1 MLHKNII
8 KLSALLWCVLTV
20 ASCTNEDFDKGNNGP
35 DVPEGLPVTLK
46 LNIGTPEVPVVET
59 KSLDNGATFGAIND
73 LAVLVYDEKGENPIV
88 TFHEVEGENQTSVNN
103 MTFDA
108 KTGKHK
114 IYVLANVGSE
124 DAAKEYTTEQALLSK
139 QIESQEPMGTE
150 MMLGFVAKDME
161 TSINL
166 YNSGNNEV
174 IDITGDA
181 SFAAKVVPPYSK
193 ITFKITKDLPRD
205 KHVYLAITEVN
216 VRHLPVKY
224 SLLPYEKWTM
234 DNGVSGESIISLY
247 ENKSAKPEDEVDGL
261 ATGRDFYMYENLQG
275 ENNINNDDP
284 SLKTPVGLEVPTI
297 GDGKIDYTEWFKK
310 WSSVPCTY
318 IEVKG
323 NYTIFTSEP
332 GVNHV
337 GDGEINYR
345 FFLGENSTSDFNI
358 KRNTHYNVTLAFT
371 GLAGKNE
378 LQYEWRVQADL
389 ENSTFY
395 PKGTLV
401 IDGAPST
408 IGIVPFYVVN
418 NSGSAVNM
426 TTDGYTGSDM
436 KVFYETT
443 ESGYWT
449 NASTATVEVK
459 NNNYSKLGV
468 ASNYIGIIG
477 SQGHTSIYG
486 ENNEYKNQNTN
497 TEVKEESDNYTLRDQ
512 VANGTI
518 YRKRDFKLNTGETI
532 EVHEYPLLYLGDLS
546 SGIGAAGYSAY
557 YARRVDGG
565 SYSVGESWLNQW
577 ETKSGKVQSVQDAK
591 LLCNDQYGTMNI
603 DYIQSVSGTAYI
615 ISLLP
620 TQEDIKKIIYH
631 EKKFQLK
638 DEAYWTRD
646 AGLVSGKTGER
657 TTSRDGGYVR
667 CVYKSKGLL
676 K

>member
-8 KLSALLWCVLTV
+8 KLAALLWCVLTV
-20 ASCTNEDFDKGNNGP
+20 ASCTNEDFDKGNNGL

-59 KSLDNGATFGAIND
+59 KSLDNGDTFGAIND

-88 TFHEVEGENQTSVNN
+88 TFHDVEGENLTSVNN

-139 QIESQEPMGTE
+139 QIESQGPMGTE

-193 ITFKITKDLPRD
+193 ITFKITKDLPSD

-247 ENKSAKPEDEVDGL
+247 ENKSAKPEDEVGAL
-261 ATGRDFYMYENLQG
+261 VAGKDFYMYENLQG
-275 ENNINNDDP
+275 ENNISNDDP

-371 GLAGKNE
+371 GLAGKDE

-401 IDGAPST
+401 IDGAVSPVGS
-408 IGIVPFYVVN
+408 VPFYVLNGTSSLLSITVPDLSN
-418 NSGSAVNM
+418 MDMEMYYLSKGDGSYP
-426 TTDGYTGSDM
+426 DYWTGSSTPPS
-436 KVFYETT
+436 KVLQ
-443 ESGYWT
+443 
-449 NASTATVEVK
+449 
-459 NNNYSKLGV
+459 LG
-468 ASNYIGIIG
+468 
-477 SQGHTSIYG
+477 TD
-486 ENNEYKNQNTN
+486 E
-497 TEVKEESDNYTLRDQ
+497 YTL
-512 VANGTI
+512 N
-518 YRKRDFKLNTGETI
+518 
-532 EVHEYPLLYLGDLS
+532 
-546 SGIGAAGYSAY
+546 SAT
-557 YARRVDGG
+557 
-565 SYSVGESWLNQW
+565 L
-577 ETKSGKVQSVQDAK
+577 
-591 LLCNDQYGTMNI
+591 
-603 DYIQSVSGTAYI
+603 
-615 ISLLP
+615 
-620 TQEDIKKIIYH
+620 
-631 EKKFQLK
+631 
-638 DEAYWTRD
+638 
-646 AGLVSGKTGER
+646 
-657 TTSRDGGYVR
+657 
-667 CVYKSKGLL
+667 
-676 K
+676 

>member
-8 KLSALLWCVLTV
+8 KLAALLWCVLTV
-20 ASCTNEDFDKGNNGP
+20 ASCTNEDFDKGNNGL

-59 KSLDNGATFGAIND
+59 KSLDNGDTFGAIND

-88 TFHEVEGENQTSVNN
+88 TFHDVEGENQTSVNN

-193 ITFKITKDLPRD
+193 ITFKITKDLPSD

-247 ENKSAKPEDEVDGL
+247 ENKSAKPEDEVGAL
-261 ATGRDFYMYENLQG
+261 VAGKDFYMYENLQG
-275 ENNINNDDP
+275 ENNISNDDP

-371 GLAGKNE
+371 GLAGKDE

-389 ENSTFY
+389 NNSTFY
-395 PKGTLV
+395 PKGALM
-401 IDGAPST
+401 IDGSKEDFPFW
-408 IGIVPFYVVN
+408 IVN
-418 NSGSAVNM
+418 TNIDKLSI
-426 TTDGYTGSDM
+426 TTSGYTGSDM
-436 KVFYETT
+436 QLVYWYDYLGQEYRVATT
-443 ESGYWT
+443 IFTKDVPLPEKGEYQKYAVVS
-449 NASTATVEVK
+449 
-459 NNNYSKLGV
+459 NNLGV
-468 ASNYIGIIG
+468 IGTG
-477 SQGHTSIYG
+477 
-486 ENNEYKNQNTN
+486 TN
-497 TEVKEESDNYTLRDQ
+497 TGGQNVYIHEDTGAECKLEEDNVNLRNDIVAGKIYKSRVFQMNSADVDQLVVK
-512 VANGTI
+512 
-518 YRKRDFKLNTGETI
+518 
-532 EVHEYPLLYLGDLS
+532 EYPLLCLNNSTDINFWTSKAIYAQRIDRPAGMIDGNAARKYHNQIGQGAFYSYLPTPEDLALLAQIET
-546 SGIGAAGYSAY
+546 GIFQPEYGTPYWTTEGAY
-557 YARRVDGG
+557 YWNGT
-565 SYSVGESWLNQW
+565 SVEKA
-577 ETKSGKVQSVQDAK
+577 T
-591 LLCNDQYGTMNI
+591 
-603 DYIQSVSGTAYI
+603 SVSHA
-615 ISLLP
+615 
-620 TQEDIKKIIYH
+620 
-631 EKKFQLK
+631 
-638 DEAYWTRD
+638 
-646 AGLVSGKTGER
+646 
-657 TTSRDGGYVR
+657 YVR
-667 CVYKSKGLL
+667 CVYKSYNYANEIKY
-676 K
+676 

>member
-8 KLSALLWCVLTV
+8 KLAALLWCVLTV
-20 ASCTNEDFDKGNNGP
+20 ASCTNEDFDKGNNSP

-46 LNIGTPEVPVVET
+46 LNVGTPEVPVVET

-73 LAVLVYDEKGENPIV
+73 LAVLVYDEK
-88 TFHEVEGENQTSVNN
+88 
-103 MTFDA
+103 
-108 KTGKHK
+108 
-114 IYVLANVGSE
+114 VLANVGSE

-193 ITFKITKDLPRD
+193 IT
-205 KHVYLAITEVN
+205 
-216 VRHLPVKY
+216 
-224 SLLPYEKWTM
+224 
-234 DNGVSGESIISLY
+234 GESIISLY

-646 AGLVSGKTGER
+646 AGLVSGKTGEQ

>member
-1 MLHKNII
+1 
-8 KLSALLWCVLTV
+8 
-20 ASCTNEDFDKGNNGP
+20 
-35 DVPEGLPVTLK
+35 
-46 LNIGTPEVPVVET
+46 
-59 KSLDNGATFGAIND
+59 
-73 LAVLVYDEKGENPIV
+73 
-88 TFHEVEGENQTSVNN
+88 
-103 MTFDA
+103 
-108 KTGKHK
+108 
-114 IYVLANVGSE
+114 
-124 DAAKEYTTEQALLSK
+124 
-139 QIESQEPMGTE
+139 
-150 MMLGFVAKDME
+150 
-161 TSINL
+161 
-166 YNSGNNEV
+166 
-174 IDITGDA
+174 
-181 SFAAKVVPPYSK
+181 
-193 ITFKITKDLPRD
+193 
-205 KHVYLAITEVN
+205 
-216 VRHLPVKY
+216 
-224 SLLPYEKWTM
+224 
-234 DNGVSGESIISLY
+234 
-247 ENKSAKPEDEVDGL
+247 
-261 ATGRDFYMYENLQG
+261 
-275 ENNINNDDP
+275 
-284 SLKTPVGLEVPTI
+284 
-297 GDGKIDYTEWFKK
+297 
-310 WSSVPCTY
+310 
-318 IEVKG
+318 
-323 NYTIFTSEP
+323 
-332 GVNHV
+332 
-337 GDGEINYR
+337 
-345 FFLGENSTSDFNI
+345 
-358 KRNTHYNVTLAFT
+358 
-371 GLAGKNE
+371 
-378 LQYEWRVQADL
+378 
-389 ENSTFY
+389 
-395 PKGTLV
+395 
-401 IDGAPST
+401 
-408 IGIVPFYVVN
+408 
-418 NSGSAVNM
+418 M

-667 CVYKSKGLL
+667 CVYSGKGLL

>member
-1 MLHKNII
+1 MLHKNIV
-8 KLSALLWCVLTV
+8 KLAALLWCVLTV

-88 TFHEVEGENQTSVNN
+88 TFHDVEGENQTSVNN

-193 ITFKITKDLPRD
+193 ITFKITKDLPSD

-426 TTDGYTGSDM
+426 TTVRGV
-436 KVFYETT
+436 KR
-443 ESGYWT
+443 
-449 NASTATVEVK
+449 NA
-459 NNNYSKLGV
+459 
-468 ASNYIGIIG
+468 
-477 SQGHTSIYG
+477 
-486 ENNEYKNQNTN
+486 
-497 TEVKEESDNYTLRDQ
+497 
-512 VANGTI
+512 
-518 YRKRDFKLNTGETI
+518 
-532 EVHEYPLLYLGDLS
+532 
-546 SGIGAAGYSAY
+546 
-557 YARRVDGG
+557 
-565 SYSVGESWLNQW
+565 
-577 ETKSGKVQSVQDAK
+577 
-591 LLCNDQYGTMNI
+591 
-603 DYIQSVSGTAYI
+603 
-615 ISLLP
+615 
-620 TQEDIKKIIYH
+620 
-631 EKKFQLK
+631 
-638 DEAYWTRD
+638 
-646 AGLVSGKTGER
+646 
-657 TTSRDGGYVR
+657 
-667 CVYKSKGLL
+667 
-676 K
+676 

>member
-1 MLHKNII
+1 MLHKNIV
-8 KLSALLWCVLTV
+8 KLAALLWCVLTV

-88 TFHEVEGENQTSVNN
+88 TFHDVEGENQTSVNN

-193 ITFKITKDLPRD
+193 ITFKITKDLPSD

-345 FFLGENSTSDFNI
+345 
-358 KRNTHYNVTLAFT
+358 
-371 GLAGKNE
+371 
-378 LQYEWRVQADL
+378 
-389 ENSTFY
+389 
-395 PKGTLV
+395 
-401 IDGAPST
+401 
-408 IGIVPFYVVN
+408 FYVVN

>member
-8 KLSALLWCVLTV
+8 KLAALLWCVLTV

-59 KSLDNGATFGAIND
+59 KSLENEDKTFGAINN

-88 TFHEVEGENQTSVNN
+88 TFYEVEGENQTSVSDVP
-103 MTFDA
+103 FSA

-114 IYVLANVGSE
+114 IYVLTNVGSE
-124 DAAKEYTTEQALLSK
+124 GAAKAYTTEQALLSK
-139 QIESQEPMGTE
+139 QIESPVPQGTE

-166 YNSGNNEV
+166 YNSGSSNPA
-174 IDITGDA
+174 IDITDDA

-193 ITFKITKDLPRD
+193 ITFKITKDLPSD

-234 DNGVSGESIISLY
+234 GDGVSGESKISLY
-247 ENKSAKPEDEVDGL
+247 ENKLAQPEDEVGDL
-261 ATGRDFYMYENLQG
+261 ATGKAFYMYENLQG
-275 ENNINNDDP
+275 KNNESNQNP
-284 SLKTPVGLEVPTI
+284 AMKTPAGLAVPTQ
-297 GDGKIDYTEWFKK
+297 GDGKIDYAAWFEK

-323 NYTIFTSEP
+323 NYTIFTSAP

-371 GLAGKNE
+371 GLAGKDE

-401 IDGAPST
+401 IDGAVSPVGS
-408 IGIVPFYVVN
+408 VPFYVLNGTSSSLSVTV
-418 NSGSAVNM
+418 GDLLNM
-426 TTDGYTGSDM
+426 DMEMYFLVKGKGVPDYWTGSQTPLAE
-436 KVFYETT
+436 YLQ
-443 ESGYWT
+443 
-449 NASTATVEVK
+449 
-459 NNNYSKLGV
+459 LG
-468 ASNYIGIIG
+468 ANEYTMFGIHPRNVGILG
-477 SQGHTSIYG
+477 SVGHTTGTNKYVYEG
-486 ENNEYKNQNTN
+486 HADDKEYNKIESNA
-497 TEVKEESDNYTLRDQ
+497 TEPYRTA
-512 VANGTI
+512 VANGEI
-518 YRKRDFKLNTGETI
+518 YRTVSMQITGAEPLDVI
-532 EVHEYPLLYLGDLS
+532 EYPLLYLGTEDDNV
-546 SGIGAAGYSAY
+546 GIGEKKEDKFY

-565 SYSVGESWLNQW
+565 ARYF
-577 ETKSGKVQSVQDAK
+577 QDASDNYIRKYIPVTGK
-591 LLCNDQYGTMNI
+591 LSNMSEAKSNCAHEQYVTGASIYYYLPSINDMENI
-603 DYIQSVSGTAYI
+603 QKY
-615 ISLLP
+615 
-620 TQEDIKKIIYH
+620 
-631 EKKFQLK
+631 EKAFPLK
-638 DEAYWTRD
+638 NDFYWTTN
-646 AGLVSGKTGER
+646 GLYNPVTKATATSGE
-657 TTSRDGGYVR
+657 GYIR
-667 CVYKSKGLL
+667 CIL
-676 K
+676 KHK

>member
-8 KLSALLWCVLTV
+8 KLAALLWCVLTV
-20 ASCTNEDFDKGNNGP
+20 ASCTNEDFDKGNNGL

-59 KSLDNGATFGAIND
+59 KSLDNGDTFGAIND

-88 TFHEVEGENQTSVNN
+88 TFHDVEGENLTSVNN

-139 QIESQEPMGTE
+139 QIESQGPMGTE

-193 ITFKITKDLPRD
+193 ITFKITKDLPSD

-275 ENNINNDDP
+275 ENNISNDDP

-297 GDGKIDYTEWFKK
+297 GDGKIDSPEWFKK

-401 IDGAPST
+401 IDGAVSPVGS
-408 IGIVPFYVVN
+408 VPFYVLNGTSSLLSITVPDLN
-418 NSGSAVNM
+418 NMDMEMYYLSKGDGSYP
-426 TTDGYTGSDM
+426 DYWTGSSTPPS
-436 KVFYETT
+436 KVLQ
-443 ESGYWT
+443 
-449 NASTATVEVK
+449 
-459 NNNYSKLGV
+459 LGTDEYTMFGIHPR
-468 ASNYIGIIG
+468 NIGILG
-477 SQGHTSIYG
+477 SSGHTSGTNRYVYIGHEGDDQYNKFSSNARSPYREAVANGEIYRSVSVEITG
-486 ENNEYKNQNTN
+486 KESL
-497 TEVKEESDNYTLRDQ
+497 EVKE
-512 VANGTI
+512 
-518 YRKRDFKLNTGETI
+518 F
-532 EVHEYPLLYLGDLS
+532 PLLYLGTATDDVA
-546 SGIGAAGYSAY
+546 IGENGEGNFY

-565 SYSVGESWLNQW
+565 ARYFQDQSDNYVQKYIPV
-577 ETKSGKVQSVQDAK
+577 TGKLSDMSEAMTNCDHGK
-591 LLCNDQYGTMNI
+591 YAAGISIYYYLPSINDMENI
-603 DYIQSVSGTAYI
+603 QKYERAF
-615 ISLLP
+615 P
-620 TQEDIKKIIYH
+620 
-631 EKKFQLK
+631 LK
-638 DEAYWTRD
+638 NDFYWTTD
-646 AGLVSGKTGER
+646 GLYNPVTKATATSGE
-657 TTSRDGGYVR
+657 GYIR
-667 CVYKSKGLL
+667 CIL
-676 K
+676 KHK

>member
-8 KLSALLWCVLTV
+8 KLAALLWCVLTV

-46 LNIGTPEVPVVET
+46 LNIGAPDVTVVET
-59 KSLDNGATFGAIND
+59 KALDNGDTFGAIND
-73 LAVLVYDEKGENPIV
+73 LAVLVYDEQGENPIV
-88 TFHEVEGENQTSVNN
+88 TFHDVEGENQTSVSNVPFN
-103 MTFDA
+103 A

-193 ITFKITKDLPRD
+193 ITFKITKNLPSEQ
-205 KHVYLAITEVN
+205 HVYLAITEVN

-234 DNGVSGESIISLY
+234 GNGVSGESIISLY
-247 ENKSAKPEDEVDGL
+247 ENKSAKPEDEVGEL
-261 ATGRDFYMYENLQG
+261 AIGKDFYMYENLQG
-275 ENNINNDDP
+275 ENNTSNGDP
-284 SLKTPVGLEVPTI
+284 SLKTPAGLEVPTK
-297 GDGKIDYTEWFKK
+297 GDGKIDYTEWFEK

-345 FFLGENSTSDFNI
+345 FFLGKNSTSDFNI

-401 IDGAPST
+401 IDGAVSPVGS
-408 IGIVPFYVVN
+408 VPFYVLNGTSSLLSITVPDLN
-418 NSGSAVNM
+418 NMDMEMYYLSKGGGS
-426 TTDGYTGSDM
+426 YSD
-436 KVFYETT
+436 
-443 ESGYWT
+443 YWT
-449 NASTATVEVK
+449 RSSTPPSEVLQ
-459 NNNYSKLGV
+459 LGTDEYTMFGIHPR
-468 ASNYIGIIG
+468 NIGILG
-477 SQGHTSIYG
+477 SSGHTSGTNRYVYIGHEGDDQYNKFSSNARSPYREAVASGEIYRSVSVEITG
-486 ENNEYKNQNTN
+486 KESL
-497 TEVKEESDNYTLRDQ
+497 EVKE
-512 VANGTI
+512 
-518 YRKRDFKLNTGETI
+518 F
-532 EVHEYPLLYLGDLS
+532 PLLYLGTATDDVA
-546 SGIGAAGYSAY
+546 IGENGEGNFY

-565 SYSVGESWLNQW
+565 ARYFLDQSDYVQKYIPA
-577 ETKSGKVQSVQDAK
+577 TGKLSDMSDAK
-591 LLCNDQYGTMNI
+591 TNCNHGKYVAGISIHYYLPSINDMENI
-603 DYIQSVSGTAYI
+603 QKYERAF
-615 ISLLP
+615 P
-620 TQEDIKKIIYH
+620 
-631 EKKFQLK
+631 LK
-638 DEAYWTRD
+638 NDFYWTTD
-646 AGLVSGKTGER
+646 GLYNPVTRATATSGE
-657 TTSRDGGYVR
+657 GYIR
-667 CVYKSKGLL
+667 CIL
-676 K
+676 KHK